1 MPENDLK
8 KLWDILIAMI
18 LIYSAVVLPYRIA
31 FIDIDSTEML
41 ILDFIFDSLFTL
53 DIFLS
58 FFSAY
63 VDNEDNVV
71 KNRKK
76 IVINYLK
83 TRFSIDL
90 ISVLPISY
98 ITPGQSATQNINQLS
113 RIARIPKIYRLVKLT
128 K

>member
-1 MPENDLK
+1 M
-8 KLWDILIAMI
+8 WDVIIAI
-18 LIYSAVVLPYRIA
+18 VLIYSAVVLPYRIA
-31 FIDIDSTEML
+31 FVEVDSWQMTMLDI
-41 ILDFIFDSLFTL
+41 IFDSLFTI

-83 TRFSIDL
+83 TWFIIDL
-90 ISVLPISY
+90 VSVVPISY
-98 ITPGQSATQNINQLS
+98 LIPQNSPTQNINQLS

>member
-1 MPENDLK
+1 M
-8 KLWDILIAMI
+8 
-18 LIYSAVVLPYRIA
+18 IYSAVVLPYRIA
-31 FIDIDSTEML
+31 FVDVDDDIML
-41 ILDFIFDSLFTL
+41 YLDITFDVLFTI

-58 FFSAY
+58 FFAAY

-76 IVINYLK
+76 IVMNYLK
-83 TRFSIDL
+83 TWFAIDL

-98 ITPGQSATQNINQLS
+98 LMDKSDPKQNINQLS

>member
-1 MPENDLK
+1 MPENDVK
-8 KLWDILIAMI
+8 KIWDVIIAVI
-18 LIYSAVVLPYRIA
+18 LIYSAIVLPYRIS
-31 FIDIDSTEML
+31 FVEVDSNLMVGLDIC
-41 ILDFIFDSLFTL
+41 FDSLFTI

-63 VDNEDNVV
+63 VDNEDNVI

-83 TRFSIDL
+83 TWFIIDL
-90 ISVLPISY
+90 ISVVPISY
-98 ITPGQSATQNINQLS
+98 FIPTNSPTQNINQLS

>member
-83 TRFSIDL
+83 TWFSIDL